1 MNTNEMLRLLKDSF
15 NDKPAKQDSLSV
27 VQLSQVAQ
35 KLLDGMALKNKEK
48 AAEEAIKLNTAED
61 ANALEA
67 NNAPMPHVTAEP
79 TEDTDGDG
87 IIVKGDE
94 EPTPTV
100 SDNEGNTSEI
110 FSEAN
115 SIAQELANKISLSK
129 AQLQELGLLAL
140 IANLSQ
146 EDK

>member
-1 MNTNEMLRLLKDSF
+1 MLKLFKDSF
-15 NDKPAKQDSLSV
+15 KEKQVEKENTASL
-27 VQLSQVAQ
+27 QLSQAVQ
-35 KLLDGMALKNKEK
+35 KLLDNMTRENSEKEAVEVVK
-48 AAEEAIKLNTAED
+48 LSTAAD
-61 ANALEA
+61 ANALLA
-67 NNAPMPHVTAEP
+67 DDAPMPHVTAEP
-79 TEDTDGDG
+79 TGDTDGDG

-115 SIAQELANKISLSK
+115 SIAHELASKISLSK

-146 EDK
+146 EGK